1 MIIGAQLY
9 SVRVKCGN
17 EADVKETFKA
27 LADMGY
33 KSVQV
38 SGFTYNAE
46 YVRAAADE
54 YGLHIG
60 LTHTPVDEIIN
71 NVDEVIRKH
80 KVLGA
85 DVVGVGGAFGVYM
98 DKETG
103 KILIDNFIRDIS
115 PAVEKIEAAG
125 LKFAFH
131 NHAKEFEDY
140 GGYTIMD
147 KLFETTSWLFTFDTG
162 WAHVA
167 NTDVLALIEKYKD
180 RLQYVHLKDFRAPTE
195 TLTNPGDRICPLYVG
210 NVPVDEII
218 KKLIEVGTV
227 KVAYVEQDNASA
239 MADPIGEM
247 KTSIEGLKAHGWA

>member
-17 EADVKETFKA
+17 EADVKETFKK

-38 SGFTYNAE
+38 SGFKYNAE
-46 YVRAAADE
+46 YVRSVADE

-71 NVDEVIRKH
+71 DVDEVIRKH

-98 DKETG
+98 DKATG

-140 GGYTIMD
+140 GGYTVMD

-167 NTDVLALIEKYKD
+167 GADVLALIEKYKD
-180 RLQYVHLKDFRAPTE
+180 RLQYVHLKDFGAPVE
-195 TLTNPGDRICPLYVG
+195 GDGGVHTRICPLYKG
-210 NVPVDEII
+210 CVPVDEII

-227 KVAYVEQDNASA
+227 KVAYVEQDNASDRE
-239 MADPIGEM
+239 DPIGEM
-247 KTSIEGLKAHGWA
+247 KTSIEGLGAHGWV